1 MAKPH
6 IAFPPGKKFLM
17 KKFKIPSQ
25 VSYLSIH
32 VFFIFAWLK
41 LNLF

>member
-6 IAFPPGKKFLM
+6 IAFPSGKKFLM
-17 KKFKIPSQ
+17 KKFDTLNQ
-25 VSYLSIH
+25 VSYLSIR

-41 LNLF
+41 LSLF